1 MYIFE
6 ALETWREEKDCLFR
20 LSKKQDLIHRIGV
33 IQVLLVVQE
42 NLIFT
47 ISYDQTLKWFE
58 APRNTEKDKNGE
70 KKDKNNSDDERPTQ
84 NELTNPNKTVFTCLC
99 WDYQEQELYAADEKG
114 YIFVINVY
122 QEDKLFSKQLVKER
136 VNKIEI
142 VQDARFLLIQTDFG
156 LKSFKIKKGVK
167 THDMEGHGEA
177 ILKIIVLEPSKMI
190 TSN

>member
-1 MYIFE
+1 MMYLDKVQLLFTSSTDGTMRVWRIDQARQLLLYPWFVIFQTVQEFPSARPGQQPNVWLTCFDCKQGESLQVFAGDSEGSMYIFE

-20 LSKKQDLIHRIGV
+20 LHTKQDLIHRIGV

-58 APRNTEKDKNGE
+58 ATEK
-70 KKDKNNSDDERPTQ
+70 ERATH
-84 NELTNPNKTVFTCLC
+84 NELSNPNKTVFTCLC

-122 QEDKLFSKQLVKER
+122 
-136 VNKIEI
+136 
-142 VQDARFLLIQTDFG
+142 
-156 LKSFKIKKGVK
+156 
-167 THDMEGHGEA
+167 
-177 ILKIIVLEPSKMI
+177 
-190 TSN
+190 